1 MREYIGVTGG
11 ELTPSW
17 VKVSSKGKEGWVPAR
32 ALVLPV
38 EFATAS
44 DAMAAS
50 RASGANKGFSEKVK
64 KDARA
69 MKGAAGTPALKGAN
83 YATADAII
91 ESAQKPLDFSKK
103 SSPWAPATRI
113 TAAPAL
119 GEDLK
124 ELDPAA
130 AAAAAAALAKVNE
143 PGDMSKSMDA
153 AEGASGLL
161 GSFGISQAE
170 DPSVKTAMQVAK
182 AVAQILDI
190 LGKTTP
196 VTPVEERAL
205 GRECLALLVGDS
217 EVLPPSHPVACYVRW
232 LGTRIAANS
241 TCPYPSLGL
250 DFIVLNAGDEV
261 NAVAVP
267 GGPIVI
273 TTGMLSFLESEDELA
288 AILGHELGHVEE
300 RHGLKIALAKG
311 MDKWASILSVLSMQA
326 DGQLDP
332 FIDDL
337 IQQMKLSDEVGKLVK
352 SQVKEEVIV
361 MAKGVFEDAI
371 RATVDSMAT
380 GADQGAETGADLRGM
395 SLASASGYDPYA
407 LDIVLE
413 RLKSKTGEYG
423 GANYDANRAGLARSV
438 VVLLPP
444 TGEQPADS
452 ASPHVVTPSAESAQ
466 RWSKVDDELGKL

>member
-1 MREYIGVTGG
+1 MSTTVSRVPRAAGVFVVVSGMLAVGCAGPNASRTADMTARSWSTDQYVAPTDPRTTSMNAARVLAMPERAVQRTMQVGAVQAVIHANASATSAPIGILSAGQAVKVLAEADFVRIPPAAEMREYIGVTGG

-217 EVLPPSHPVACYVRW
+217 EVLPP
-232 LGTRIAANS
+232 
-241 TCPYPSLGL
+241 
-250 DFIVLNAGDEV
+250 
-261 NAVAVP
+261 
-267 GGPIVI
+267 
-273 TTGMLSFLESEDELA
+273 
-288 AILGHELGHVEE
+288 
-300 RHGLKIALAKG
+300 
-311 MDKWASILSVLSMQA
+311 
-326 DGQLDP
+326 
-332 FIDDL
+332 
-337 IQQMKLSDEVGKLVK
+337 
-352 SQVKEEVIV
+352 
-361 MAKGVFEDAI
+361 
-371 RATVDSMAT
+371 
-380 GADQGAETGADLRGM
+380 
-395 SLASASGYDPYA
+395 
-407 LDIVLE
+407 
-413 RLKSKTGEYG
+413 
-423 GANYDANRAGLARSV
+423 
-438 VVLLPP
+438 
-444 TGEQPADS
+444 
-452 ASPHVVTPSAESAQ
+452 
-466 RWSKVDDELGKL
+466 